1 MDETITII
9 GSGNVATQLGLA
21 LQKNGF
27 EIVQVVSRKLSNA
40 RKLAKLLNCKAFNS
54 VENIHPTSIYLIAV
68 NDDAIKN
75 VALQL
80 QVFIDSLA
88 SKKPLV
94 IHTSGS
100 VGLSVLDS
108 NNYNSGILYPL
119 QTITKNSEIDFTLV
133 PFIYFSNVPA
143 ILKQVKLIAAK
154 LSSNVV
160 KLNDEQRLALH
171 IAAVFTNNFT
181 NHIIAKAQEICKK
194 NEIDFALLQ
203 PLLFETF
210 EKLRKSDA
218 SKLQTGPAR
227 RNDKLTINKHLKLL
241 KSTDEAKIYKVLT
254 QSIMNFYSE

>member
-27 EIVQVVSRKLSNA
+27 KIEQVVSRKLSNA
-40 RKLAKLLNCKAFNS
+40 EKLANLLNCKAFDSIDKLN
-54 VENIHPTSIYLIAV
+54 PTSIYLIAI

-80 QVFIDSLA
+80 QVFIHSLT

-100 VGLSVLDS
+100 VGLNVLDCS
-108 NNYNSGILYPL
+108 SYNSGILYPL
-119 QTITKNSEIDFTLV
+119 QTITKNKEMDFNQV
-133 PFIYFSNVPA
+133 PFIYFSNAPA

-181 NHIIAKAQEICKK
+181 NHIIAKAQEICEMNKI
-194 NEIDFALLQ
+194 EFSLLQ

-210 EKLRKSDA
+210 EKLKKSNA
-218 SKLQTGPAR
+218 SKLQTGPAK

-241 KSTDEAKIYKVLT
+241 KSTEEAKIYKVLT
-254 QSIMNFYSE
+254 QSIINFYSE